1 MRFIFEMLRTI
12 VIGVPMAAIF
22 SIANGQTAFDPPKD
36 LPPIK
41 LQMTDG
47 TVFEKSAIKHDKP
60 LLIIYFSPECEHCQE
75 LTKELIKNMSA
86 FRDIHILM
94 ISFVPYGSIK
104 SFEEQ
109 YHLKAYPNI
118 KIGTE
123 GLAFTVKNYLKLQ
136 RTPFVGLYNRQ
147 GMLVKAY
154 DNNPPFDE
162 LIRLVKK
169 TQKQAPGAAP
179 KKK

>member
-1 MRFIFEMLRTI
+1 MFKLLRSFM
-12 VIGVPMAAIF
+12 IGIPMTAMF
-22 SIANGQTAFDPPKD
+22 SIANGQAAFDPPKE

-47 TVFEKSAIKHDKP
+47 SVFEKSAIKHDKP
-60 LLIIYFSPECEHCQE
+60 LLIIYFSPDCEHCQK

-104 SFEEQ
+104 NFEEQ

-118 KIGTE
+118 RIGTE
-123 GLAFTVKNYLKLQ
+123 GLAFTVKNYYRLQ
-136 RTPFVGLYNRQ
+136 RTPFVGLYTRQ
-147 GMLVKAY
+147 GTLVKAY
-154 DNNPPFDE
+154 DNNPPFEE

-169 TQKQAPGAAP
+169 TQAQGSGLAS